1 MCFAGVAQYP
11 STAAVHSRCDGEDAA
26 RSVDLSIEKLMDI
39 KGLFTLPFGPFGCCF
54 STGELIH
61 FTIFH

>member
-26 RSVDLSIEKLMDI
+26 RSVDRKVNGHQGTFHIAI
-39 KGLFTLPFGPFGCCF
+39 WAIWVLF
-54 STGELIH
+54 
-61 FTIFH
+61 FHW